1 MRQRSFAG
9 TYFSALVTGGIFLC
23 CGFAMGQDNSAPSLQ
38 DQLKAQYT
46 LVKLGIGPA
55 GFKVVKPGTVLDV
68 QKAGLLG
75 VPPQSMMACPAKVQ
89 DGEVKSPTGM
99 CAAMVKQVSRFMQ
112 VGDKVYVTKI
122 DVSLDKDRVSIQL
135 MECDSCNG
143 VQQPSFYK
151 SEVFFQF
158 PKGSL
163 QNPDVSKIEDTI
175 GQVLA
180 IDNGDSQGDQGAQ
193 DQGGQQGGN
202 NQQGNNQGGGG
213 QAQQGQQQQQA
224 APAEPQQ
231 IAKGQ
236 TPEQVKAALGN
247 PDKIVNLGAKLI
259 YVYKDLKVT
268 FLDGKVS
275 DVQ

>member
-1 MRQRSFAG
+1 
-9 TYFSALVTGGIFLC
+9 
-23 CGFAMGQDNSAPSLQ
+23 
-38 DQLKAQYT
+38 
-46 LVKLGIGPA
+46 
-55 GFKVVKPGTVLDV
+55 
-68 QKAGLLG
+68 
-75 VPPQSMMACPAKVQ
+75 
-89 DGEVKSPTGM
+89 
-99 CAAMVKQVSRFMQ
+99 MQ

-180 IDNGDSQGDQGAQ
+180 IDNGDSQGDQGGQ
-193 DQGGQQGGN
+193 DQGQQGG
-202 NQQGNNQGGGG
+202 GNQGGGG
-213 QAQQGQQQQQA
+213 QGQQQA
-224 APAEPQQ
+224 AAEPQQ